1 VKNLV
6 YVSYID
12 KPSKIDL
19 VEYNFN
25 KIKSFFD
32 NIVFVYSSYNEK
44 PLSRNFCGLSDENL
58 IFAPNDG
65 YDFGKY
71 KLGIQKFLDS
81 PMSYTTIFNDS
92 VSIVGSLDSIML
104 FIEERFSEGHEYVG
118 FLKSEEIRD
127 HFQSWFINFSKNAL
141 IYFYKNISKPISDKQ
156 EVINKYEVELSNR
169 MIYHFRSSFYWRSN
183 ANLFYYQHIIDKV
196 IQNENTFPFLKNNSF
211 KKEFTK
217 NPHNMD
223 LNKMMKLCS
232 SQLSNKFLQY
242 INA

>member
-32 NIVFVYSSYNEK
+32 NAVFVYSSYNKK
-44 PLSRNFCGLSDENL
+44 PLPRNFCGLSDENL
-58 IFAPNDG
+58 ILAPNDG
-65 YDFGKY
+65 YDFSKY

-92 VSIVGSLDSIML
+92 VSIVGPLDPIML
-104 FIEERFSEGHEYVG
+104 FIEKRFSEEYEYVG
-118 FLKSEEIRD
+118 FLKSGEIRD
-127 HFQSWFINFSKNAL
+127 HFQSWFLNFSEKAL
-141 IYFYKNISKPISDKQ
+141 IYFYNNILKPVNDKR
-156 EVINKYEVELSNR
+156 EVINEYEVGLSNR
-169 MIYHFRSSFYWRSN
+169 MIYMFRSAFYWGSD
-183 ANLFYYQHIIDKV
+183 ANIFYHQSIIDELIRSK
-196 IQNENTFPFLKNNSF
+196 NTFPFLKNNSF

-217 NPHNMD
+217 EPHNID
-223 LNKMMKLCS
+223 RKKMMNLCPP
-232 SQLSNKFLQY
+232 QLSNKFLQY
-242 INA
+242 IDS

>member
-1 VKNLV
+1 M
-6 YVSYID
+6 SYID

-32 NIVFVYSSYNEK
+32 NAVFVYSSYNEK
-44 PLSRNFCGLSDENL
+44 PLPRNFCGLSDENL
-58 IFAPNDG
+58 ILAPNDG

-71 KLGIQKFLDS
+71 KLGIQKFLDA

-92 VSIVGSLDSIML
+92 VSIVDTLDPIML

-127 HFQSWFINFSKNAL
+127 HFQSWLISFSKKAL
-141 IYFYKNISKPISDKQ
+141 VYFYNNISKPINDKQ

-169 MIYHFRSSFYWRSN
+169 MIYLFRSAFYWRSN
-183 ANLFYYQHIIDKV
+183 VNLFYFQHIIDKV
-196 IQNENTFPFLKNNSF
+196 IQREGTFPFLKNNSF

-217 NPHNMD
+217 EPHNID
-223 LNKMMKLCS
+223 RKKMINLCPL
-232 SQLSNKFLQY
+232 QLSNKFLQY
-242 INA
+242 IDS